1 MLREDAFVAKYN
13 ANGNQ
18 LWMAQFGTS
27 GYDSATGVSS
37 DGSGN
42 VYVSGYTDGSF
53 PSYTNLGSYD
63 AFVAKYDTSGNPVW
77 VKQFSTSS
85 HDYAE
90 GISSDSNGN
99 VYVSGKTF
107 GSFLGYTNLG
117 LYDAF
122 VAKYD
127 GNGNQLWLRQ
137 FGTSGDDE
145 ITESV
150 AIVVI
155 MSMLLVA
162 LKAVYPVIA
171 IWGLMMLL
179 SLNMMV
185 MAINCG

>member
-1 MLREDAFVAKYN
+1 
-13 ANGNQ
+13 
-18 LWMAQFGTS
+18 MAQFGTS

-145 ITESV
+145 ITGISSDSSDNLRGGQ
-150 AIVVI
+150 A
-155 MSMLLVA
+155 S
-162 LKAVYPVIA
+162 
-171 IWGLMMLL
+171 
-179 SLNMMV
+179 
-185 MAINCG
+185 